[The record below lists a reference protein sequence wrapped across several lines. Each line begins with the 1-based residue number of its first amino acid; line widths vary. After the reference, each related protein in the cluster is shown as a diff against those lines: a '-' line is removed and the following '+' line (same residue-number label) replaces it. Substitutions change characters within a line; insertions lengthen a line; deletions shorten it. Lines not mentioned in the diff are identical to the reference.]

1 MNVQLLVN
9 IINMKKLKH
18 IAQINVYIDYKVQII
33 RFVKINAQL

>member
-18 IAQINVYIDYKVQII
+18 IVWINVYIDYKVQVI
-33 RFVKINAQL
+33 RFAKTNVQL